1 MHTKITN
8 VLSVSLCY
16 EGLGKECALTSTY
29 TRTMYR
35 VKLSGLVKKNASYK
49 NMVFMKIGHPS

>member
-35 VKLSGLVKKNASYK
+35 VKLSGLVKKKMHLIKTWFS
-49 NMVFMKIGHPS
+49 